1 MSLQSKIWCA
11 PRFLFP
17 LFVSL
22 VVGRVAPARADDGR
36 VLLGCPQLTREQAAE
51 VEARV
56 RVALLGA
63 AAPAARVTITCEPES
78 ALVVV
83 TAEQDRAERPVVLGP
98 GDLRERLLSEV
109 DAALQQLARPAVS
122 TGAPP
127 VPSPTPPPAAAD
139 LPSLPQAP
147 VVPTLP
153 SGAPAEPPAPNAGR
167 ATSAEPRR
175 ARAELSAQAG
185 GEAWRDKAALGAA
198 LGFGYGSRSLSFN
211 MRIRG
216 NTLPATGSNFSV
228 QEWSAAVGVAWTP
241 GWAWGLRG
249 ELELGPS
256 LLNVTPRGQLSPRGS
271 TAVAAWYSAV
281 SISRPLWLGRAA
293 VVPGLGAR
301 AFTDVRRINVDGN
314 AKVILGRLV
323 PSLTLGLLYLLN

>member
-1 MSLQSKIWCA
+1 LSLKSKTWRV
-11 PRFLFP
+11 PGFLFP
-17 LFVSL
+17 LLVSL

-36 VLLGCPQLTREQAAE
+36 VHLGCPQLTREQAAE

-63 AAPAARVTITCEPES
+63 AAPDARVTITCEPES

-98 GDLRERLLSEV
+98 GDVRERLLSEV
-109 DAALQQLARPAVS
+109 DAALQQLARPVS

-127 VPSPTPPPAAAD
+127 APSPTPPRAAAD

-147 VVPTLP
+147 VLPTLP
-153 SGAPAEPPAPNAGR
+153 SGPPAEQLAPNAGR
-167 ATSAEPRR
+167 ATSNEQRR
-175 ARAELSAQAG
+175 ARAELSARAG
-185 GEAWRDKAALGAA
+185 GEVWRDKVALGAA
-198 LGFGYGSRSLSFN
+198 LGLGYGWRSLSLN
-211 MRIRG
+211 LHIRG

-228 QEWSAAVGVAWTP
+228 QEWSAAVGLAWTP

-293 VVPGLGAR
+293 VVPGVGAR
-301 AFTDVRRINVDGN
+301 AFTDVRRINVDGD